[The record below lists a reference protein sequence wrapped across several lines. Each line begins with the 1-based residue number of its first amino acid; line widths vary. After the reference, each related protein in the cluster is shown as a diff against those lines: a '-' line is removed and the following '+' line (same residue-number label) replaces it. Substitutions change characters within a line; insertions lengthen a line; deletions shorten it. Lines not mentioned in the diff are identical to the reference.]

1 MERENKIEIAKMILA
16 VVAVAGILSVVLI
29 APNAMLMFGI
39 FRNKKVK
46 AVNFRFNRALK
57 DLEDK
62 GLVKISRS
70 MVKITEKGKKELAFY
85 EFKRK
90 IVKIPKKWDKKW
102 RIVSFDIWER
112 RRSVRDSIRRCL
124 NQLGFARLQN
134 SVWVFPY
141 ECREIVD
148 LLKINF
154 KVRPAVLY
162 IVADSVENDE
172 KLKSKFGLK

>member
-1 MERENKIEIAKMILA
+1 M
-16 VVAVAGILSVVLI
+16 AGLLSVALV

-70 MVKITEKGKKELAFY
+70 MVKITEKGKKELMLY

-90 IVKIPKKWDKKW
+90 IVKPPKKWDKKW

-112 RRSVRDSIRRCL
+112 RRNVRNKVRKYL
-124 NQLGFARLQN
+124 TQLGFARLQN
-134 SVWVFPY
+134 SVWVYPY
-141 ECREIVD
+141 ECREIVN

-162 IVADSVENDE
+162 IVADSIENDE